1 VLCAGWLVFPLF
13 LDHLFVG
20 AFHIL
25 MVWWMVAGLGR
36 VGQNKPWSGGMLLG
50 LAVWIKLLPVIG
62 VGYLLLKRKWL
73 AAAVALTT
81 AVAVDLTLSL
91 WAYGPSTTWKLHRE
105 WLDREVFGVKNDLLS
120 ETNPVGDDRN
130 TNQSLAVVMR
140 HTLTRMGQGT
150 VGDHEEAVRRGKPHY
165 IGSVAYGGLR
175 PNVSFADLTPNQ
187 LQTAYIAVVAL
198 LVLAIGVYCRR
209 PGCDLSPERWS
220 TEITLMVLS
229 TLWFSPLVWSY
240 HPTAA
245 VPALA
250 LIFGRAPQHPKLALN
265 VAILWIVSLLLMGS
279 PVARALGVTFWM
291 NVLLGVFLMWT
302 APPLLYLARLRET
315 TDIDQHS

>member
-1 VLCAGWLVFPLF
+1 
-13 LDHLFVG
+13 
-20 AFHIL
+20 
-25 MVWWMVAGLGR
+25 
-36 VGQNKPWSGGMLLG
+36 
-50 LAVWIKLLPVIG
+50 
-62 VGYLLLKRKWL
+62 
-73 AAAVALTT
+73 
-81 AVAVDLTLSL
+81 
-91 WAYGPSTTWKLHRE
+91 
-105 WLDREVFGVKNDLLS
+105 
-120 ETNPVGDDRN
+120 
-130 TNQSLAVVMR
+130 
-140 HTLTRMGQGT
+140 
-150 VGDHEEAVRRGKPHY
+150 
-165 IGSVAYGGLR
+165 
-175 PNVSFADLTPNQ
+175 
-187 LQTAYIAVVAL
+187 
-198 LVLAIGVYCRR
+198 
-209 PGCDLSPERWS
+209 
-220 TEITLMVLS
+220 MVLS